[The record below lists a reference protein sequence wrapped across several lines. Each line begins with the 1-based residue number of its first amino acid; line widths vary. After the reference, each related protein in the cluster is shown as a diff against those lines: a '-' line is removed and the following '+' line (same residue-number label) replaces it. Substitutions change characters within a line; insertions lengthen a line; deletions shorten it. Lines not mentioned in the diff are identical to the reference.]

1 LRIHAQAAC
10 ALVATALLV
19 ACAAPI
25 RPGAVPDKA
34 ASPTTNASRAIPD
47 KPTPSTTNA
56 SRATPD
62 KPATSTTA
70 GTGNRASIRPLRLRI
85 PSIGVDTRLET
96 LGVTPLGRLQPP
108 VDPQRA
114 GWFPGSAVPGDLGPA
129 VVAGHRD
136 STVGPAVFWHLTD
149 LSLGDAVIVT
159 RSDGVTVR
167 FEVAQI
173 RRVPRA
179 SFPTQQVYGAT
190 PDSMLRLIT
199 CGGLYDHV
207 HGRYLDNVLVVALA
221 V

>member
-1 LRIHAQAAC
+1 MDEAARSGLRISTRTARAAC
-10 ALVATALLV
+10 ALVLSTFLV
-19 ACAAPI
+19 SCAAPD
-25 RPGAVPDKA
+25 RPGAVHDKA
-34 ASPTTNASRAIPD
+34 ASPTFNASGAIPD
-47 KPTPSTTNA
+47 KPTPSTAPGGANNGA
-56 SRATPD
+56 A
-62 KPATSTTA
+62 
-70 GTGNRASIRPLRLRI
+70 IRPERLRI
-85 PSIGVDTRLET
+85 PSIGVDTALDT
-96 LGVTPLGRLQPP
+96 LGVTRLGRLRPP

-114 GWFPGSAVPGDLGPA
+114 GWFPGSAVPGELGPA

-136 STVGPAVFWHLTD
+136 SKVGPAVFWHLTD
-149 LSLGDAVIVT
+149 LRLGDKVIVT

-179 SFPTQQVYGAT
+179 SFPTEQVYGAT
-190 PDSMLRLIT
+190 PDSVLRLIT

>member
-1 LRIHAQAAC
+1 VDEAARSGLTISVRTALAAC
-10 ALVATALLV
+10 LLV
-19 ACAAPI
+19 VSSLLVSCAASSGPRAI
-25 RPGAVPDKA
+25 PDKA
-34 ASPTTNASRAIPD
+34 ASPTTDASRAIPD
-47 KPTPSTTNA
+47 KPTPSTSGGANNA
-56 SRATPD
+56 
-62 KPATSTTA
+62 
-70 GTGNRASIRPLRLRI
+70 ASIRPQRLRI
-85 PSIGVDTRLET
+85 PSIGVDTSLET
-96 LGVTPLGRLQPP
+96 LGVSRLGRLRPP

-114 GWFPGSAVPGDLGPA
+114 GWFPGSAVPGELGPA

-136 STVGPAVFWHLTD
+136 SKVGPAVFWHLTD
-149 LSLGDAVIVT
+149 LRLGDTVIVT

-173 RRVPRA
+173 RRVPRS
-179 SFPTQQVYGAT
+179 SFPTEQVYGAT

>member
-1 LRIHAQAAC
+1 VDEAARSGLRFSTRTAQVAC
-10 ALVATALLV
+10 TLVVSWLLV
-19 ACAAPI
+19 SCTASNGS
-25 RPGAVPDKA
+25 RAVPDKA

-47 KPTPSTTNA
+47 KPTPSTTPGGANNGV
-56 SRATPD
+56 SV
-62 KPATSTTA
+62 
-70 GTGNRASIRPLRLRI
+70 RPQRLRI
-85 PSIGVDTRLET
+85 PSIGVDTSLET
-96 LGVTPLGRLQPP
+96 LGVSRLGRLRPP
-108 VDPQRA
+108 VNPQRA
-114 GWFPGSAVPGDLGPA
+114 GWFPGSAVPGELGPA

-136 STVGPAVFWHLTD
+136 SKVGPAVFWRLTD
-149 LSLGDAVIVT
+149 LRLGDTVIVT

-179 SFPTQQVYGAT
+179 SFPTEQVYGAT

>member
-1 LRIHAQAAC
+1 MRIHAQAAC
-10 ALVATALLV
+10 ALVVSSLLV
-19 ACAAPI
+19 ACAAPS
-25 RPGAVPDKA
+25 RPGAVPDTA
-34 ASPTTNASRAIPD
+34 A
-47 KPTPSTTNA
+47 STTNA

-62 KPATSTTA
+62 KPATSTSA
-70 GTGNRASIRPLRLRI
+70 GAIGDGASIRPLRLRI

-96 LGVTPLGRLQPP
+96 LGVTRLGRLQPP

-129 VVAGHRD
+129 VMAGHRD
-136 STVGPAVFWHLTD
+136 SKVGPAVFWHLTD
-149 LSLGDAVIVT
+149 LRLGDEVIVT

-179 SFPTQQVYGAT
+179 SFPTEQVYGAT

>member
-1 LRIHAQAAC
+1 MLVSCASPSRTDAA
-10 ALVATALLV
+10 AD
-19 ACAAPI
+19 
-25 RPGAVPDKA
+25 RA
-34 ASPTTNASRAIPD
+34 ASP
-47 KPTPSTTNA
+47 
-56 SRATPD
+56 
-62 KPATSTTA
+62 STTA
-70 GTGNRASIRPLRLRI
+70 SRVIPDNPSQSTSTDTVNGTSIRPLRLRI

-96 LGVTPLGRLQPP
+96 LGVTPLGRLRPP

-114 GWFPGSAVPGDLGPA
+114 GWFPGSAVPGELGPA

-136 STVGPAVFWHLTD
+136 SRVGPAVFWHLTD
-149 LSLGDAVIVT
+149 LRLGDTVIVT
-159 RSDGVTVR
+159 RSDGATVR

-179 SFPTQQVYGAT
+179 DFPTEQVYGAT
-190 PDSMLRLIT
+190 PDRMLRLIT

>member
-1 LRIHAQAAC
+1 
-10 ALVATALLV
+10 V
-19 ACAAPI
+19 
-25 RPGAVPDKA
+25 
-34 ASPTTNASRAIPD
+34 
-47 KPTPSTTNA
+47 
-56 SRATPD
+56 
-62 KPATSTTA
+62 
-70 GTGNRASIRPLRLRI
+70 RLRI

-96 LGVTPLGRLQPP
+96 LGVTRLGRLQPP

-114 GWFPGSAVPGDLGPA
+114 GWFPGSAVPGEIGPA

-136 STVGPAVFWHLTD
+136 SKVGPAVFWHLTD
-149 LSLGDAVIVT
+149 LRPGDTVIVT
-159 RSDGVTVR
+159 RSDGATVR

-179 SFPTQQVYGAT
+179 SFPTEQVYGAT

-199 CGGLYDHV
+199 CGGLYDHI

>member
-1 LRIHAQAAC
+1 MDEAARSRLRISARTAQTAC
-10 ALVATALLV
+10 ALALSVMLV
-19 ACAAPI
+19 SCASPSRTDAAGD
-25 RPGAVPDKA
+25 RA

-47 KPTPSTTNA
+47 KS
-56 SRATPD
+56 SQS
-62 KPATSTTA
+62 TSTDTVN
-70 GTGNRASIRPLRLRI
+70 GTSIRPLRLRI

-96 LGVTPLGRLQPP
+96 LGVTRLGRLRPP

-114 GWFPGSAVPGDLGPA
+114 GWFPGSAVPGELGPA

-136 STVGPAVFWHLTD
+136 SRVGPAVFWHLTD
-149 LSLGDAVIVT
+149 LRLGDSVIVT
-159 RSDGVTVR
+159 RSDGATVR

-179 SFPTQQVYGAT
+179 NFPTEQVYGAT
-190 PDSMLRLIT
+190 PDRMLRLIT

>member
-1 LRIHAQAAC
+1 
-10 ALVATALLV
+10 LLV
-19 ACAAPI
+19 ACAAPS
-25 RPGAVPDKA
+25 RPHTVPDKA
-34 ASPTTNASRAIPD
+34 ASPTTNASRAIRD
-47 KPTPSTTNA
+47 KLTPSTTNA

-62 KPATSTTA
+62 KPATSTSA
-70 GTGNRASIRPLRLRI
+70 GAIRDGASIRPLRLRI

-96 LGVTPLGRLQPP
+96 LGVTRLGRLQPP
-108 VDPQRA
+108 ADPQRA
-114 GWFPGSAVPGDLGPA
+114 GWFPDSAVPGDLGPA
-129 VVAGHRD
+129 VMAGHRD
-136 STVGPAVFWHLTD
+136 SKVGPAVFWHLTD
-149 LSLGDAVIVT
+149 LRLGDAVIVT

-173 RRVPRA
+173 QRVPRA
-179 SFPTQQVYGAT
+179 SFPTEQVYGAT